1 MVKFIDILFWILIL
15 VIVGILIWLAFGSP
29 EFESSLIAIG
39 IFVASSE
46 VLLWKALFAFDK
58 RSAVRLSSI
67 DKKTSIGFERVK
79 LDFERVNDK
88 LGNVGNRLE
97 NMNNKLINIESDA
110 NEIKTNLV
118 NINKKLKVK

>member
-1 MVKFIDILFWILIL
+1 MVKIEQILFWILIL
-15 VIVGILIWLAFGSP
+15 VIVGLLIWLAFGSP

-46 VLLWKALFAFDK
+46 VLLWRALFAFDK

-88 LGNVGNRLE
+88 LRGIG
-97 NMNNKLINIESDA
+97 KDI
-110 NEIKTNLV
+110 NEIKTSLV
-118 NINKKLKVK
+118 NINKKIKAK